1 MDTWLLLYP
10 YALGKSTHD
19 NCSLSSLRILVCS
32 VYRFWQLRDMLST
45 WATEKCAQQRFN
57 QMGLTNRS
65 YCFDILLELLP
76 WSHNML
82 LRYSCFIVLLP
93 YIGDSEG
100 TMLLV
105 CITVYFRQ
113 LERQNQIAQKR
124 EREEDNSL
132 IFSELSFIQVLKV
145 PTKAQAAHKRRI
157 SRARPARNYTSIR
170 RAQAVLQ

>member
-105 CITVYFRQ
+105 CITVYFRK

-124 EREEDNSL
+124 ERGRQFVN
-132 IFSELSFIQVLKV
+132 IFRTVLHSGTQSSHQS
-145 PTKAQAAHKRRI
+145 PSCSQATNFTSKACSKLHEH
-157 SRARPARNYTSIR
+157 
-170 RAQAVLQ
+170 